1 MFYRQV
7 ATLIQACSL
16 NQTCGGEMY
25 QRSQFIVAVL
35 VGAVVSLMPKLA
47 LAGSLHWQTLTPMPI
62 AVQEIYPAIHQG
74 KIYVA
79 GGLSDKISAEQQ
91 QMTAEVQIYDP
102 ATDRWQA
109 GPALPQPRHHAYLVS
124 VGDKLFVFGGFVQ
137 ENGGRW
143 SASAD
148 ILLLD
153 ETKSVWR
160 NVAQLPKPLTETV
173 AAVLNG
179 KVHFVSGRSPSGP
192 KNAQWRDQADVNWHW
207 VFDPLSFTVSKA
219 APVATPINSASA
231 VALKQQLYMM
241 GGRKVG
247 GGNLALLQ
255 RFDLALSQW
264 QQLAPMPQASGGLAA
279 AALGQHILVFG
290 GEYFDN
296 GGGVYA
302 PVWQYDVTTDSW
314 QQLGSMPLPRHG
326 LGAVTLNNKV
336 YVLGGATKAGLNAT
350 SAVLEVVTADGDDE
364 R

>member
-1 MFYRQV
+1 MFYRQI

-137 ENGGRW
+137 ANGGRW

-192 KNAQWRDQADVNWHW
+192 ENAQWRDQADVNWHW

-219 APVATPINSASA
+219 APVATPLNSASA